1 MTRSLF
7 ALLAL
12 LIVPSLGTAETLYFF
27 PTGQEAGLNTMARKK
42 IDEYYRTILS
52 MSSRLKYV
60 SSDDARAHA
69 AADQEKASAQP
80 KFNPVLDE
88 ANNLLWKGKEA
99 VRAKK
104 WEAAIQ
110 PLTQALDTYTE
121 NHDILRDLDNLVD
134 AAFNLALAYFEA
146 QYADNADEKIA
157 EVVVLRPDLT
167 FDRSTVS
174 KGFSAR
180 YDEVAKRVLT
190 KRSGPVTID
199 AGGKAVDVYLDGVLR
214 GKAPVTLKD
223 LPAGVH
229 YVQVF
234 SPGYRA
240 WGKRF
245 KAPKPS
251 DAKTFTA
258 TLEADEG
265 GPTAAAAPA
274 DSPQGRLERIPD
286 TGEFVGAFRADARA
300 YCTQSGAE
308 FLLFGYAHKDGE
320 RIQYN
325 QFVYGAKQDA
335 VVDAGYVVF
344 ENDLSDMQVKVL
356 ILEDQLYTAVSSF
369 ASRKAVVA
377 VPECYR
383 KAAPAPVVAVA
394 PVVAPVSTPTPAPVV
409 TAPTSTPTPASGA
422 VSSPVVTGPTSGSA
436 SRPKFTIVPYKGG
449 ATAATAPVES
459 GPAWYTNK
467 WLWIGVGSAVV
478 LAGAGVGT
486 YFLLQRGDSGS
497 GYKATLTW

>member
-1 MTRSLF
+1 MRGSLF
-7 ALLAL
+7 AVLAL
-12 LIVPSLGTAETLYFF
+12 VLAPTLGTAESVYFF
-27 PTGQEAGLNTMARKK
+27 QTGQEPGLNTMARKK

-52 MSSRLKYV
+52 MSSRLQYV
-60 SSDDARAHA
+60 STDDVRARAA
-69 AADQEKASAQP
+69 ASQEKASAQP

-99 VRAKK
+99 VRNKK
-104 WEAAIQ
+104 WETAVQ
-110 PLTQALDTYTE
+110 PLSQALDIYTE

-146 QYADNADEKIA
+146 QYTDNADEKIA

-167 FDRSTVS
+167 FDRTTVS

-180 YDEVAKRVLT
+180 YDEVARRVLN
-190 KRSGPVTID
+190 KRSGPVTIE

-234 SPGYRA
+234 SPGYKA

-258 TLEADEG
+258 TLDPDEG
-265 GPTAAAAPA
+265 GVAASAAPA
-274 DSPQGRLERIPD
+274 DSPQARLEHVPD
-286 TGEFVGAFRADARA
+286 SGEFTGGFRADARA
-300 YCTQSGAE
+300 FTASSGAE
-308 FLLFGYAHKDGE
+308 FLLFGYTSKDGE
-320 RIQYN
+320 RLQYN
-325 QFVYGAKQDA
+325 QFLYGAKQDA

-344 ENDLSDMQVKVL
+344 EGDLSDLQVKVL

-383 KAAPAPVVAVA
+383 KRAPAPVVAVV
-394 PVVAPVSTPTPAPVV
+394 PVVTPAAAPVV
-409 TAPTSTPTPASGA
+409 TAPTATAPSTGGT
-422 VSSPVVTGPTSGSA
+422 VSSPVVTGPTSSPA
-436 SRPKFTIVPYKGG
+436 KPKFTIVPYKSG
-449 ATAATAPVES
+449 AAGAAAPVES

-467 WLWIGVGSAVV
+467 WIWIGVGSAVV

-486 YFLLQRGDSGS
+486 YFLLQRGGESS